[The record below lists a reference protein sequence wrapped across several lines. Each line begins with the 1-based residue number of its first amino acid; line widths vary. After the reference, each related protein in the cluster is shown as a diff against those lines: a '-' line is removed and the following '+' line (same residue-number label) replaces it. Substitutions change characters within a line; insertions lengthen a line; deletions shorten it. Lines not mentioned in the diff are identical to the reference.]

1 MHEMFLSPNFTRPSP
16 HIWHSILSS
25 ENNNNNNNVNIQNSN
40 NNQNNDNM
48 VMAGRRLPLQDVLK
62 LQERLSKHYR
72 DTAPLRMNETMAS
85 KVSTDKIDYL
95 GNGEVSL

>member
-1 MHEMFLSPNFTRPSP
+1 
-16 HIWHSILSS
+16 
-25 ENNNNNNNVNIQNSN
+25 
-40 NNQNNDNM
+40 M